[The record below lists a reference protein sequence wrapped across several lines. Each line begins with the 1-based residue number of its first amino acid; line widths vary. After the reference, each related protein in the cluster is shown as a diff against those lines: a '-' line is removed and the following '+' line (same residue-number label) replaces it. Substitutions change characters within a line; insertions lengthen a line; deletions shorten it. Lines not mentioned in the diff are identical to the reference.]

1 MRVNYSEAIQESE
14 EELKQLEKQH
24 RGRQA
29 YPRIQ
34 MLRLLK
40 SGKVKNQPAC
50 AEELGY
56 SQSSIERWCKIYR
69 DLALSGL
76 LQVSKDGGRPS
87 RLTPEAWE
95 GLQQELELG
104 KIRRLQDAVD
114 YLKNTHGVV
123 YQSTEGVRYLFT
135 KFRVKLKTGR
145 PRHRRKDEAAGLLF
159 KKPA

>member
-1 MRVNYSEAIQESE
+1 MRVNYSEAIKESE
-14 EELKQLEKQH
+14 EELKQLEKEY
-24 RGRQA
+24 RGTQV

-34 MLRLLK
+34 MLRVLK
-40 SGKVKNQPAC
+40 SGKVKSHPAC

-56 SQSSIERWCKIYR
+56 SLGCIEKWYR
-69 DLALSGL
+69 LYKASGL
-76 LQVSKDGGRPS
+76 LGLVALGKRPGRPS

-95 GLQQELELG
+95 GLEKELESG

-114 YLKNTHGVV
+114 YLNTQYGIE
-123 YQSTEGVRYLFT
+123 YASPEGMSYIFK